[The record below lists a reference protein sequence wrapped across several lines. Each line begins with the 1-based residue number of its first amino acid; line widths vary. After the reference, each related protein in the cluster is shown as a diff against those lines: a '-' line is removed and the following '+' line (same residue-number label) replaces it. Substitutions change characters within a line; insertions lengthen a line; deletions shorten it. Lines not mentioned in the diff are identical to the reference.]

1 MRRLLPLLLLLA
13 LASAPASF
21 AHEVRPAYLE
31 LTQTDAETFDVLWKV
46 PARGDR
52 RLGLYLRLPKSAEIL
67 AGPSGRFAD
76 ASYLER
82 STLRH
87 SRALVGETIEIDGL
101 ASTLTDVLVRVQRL
115 DGSTQVTRL
124 LPESPSFTVEASPS
138 GWQVSRT
145 YLMLGIE
152 HILEGV
158 DHLLFVFALLLLVR
172 EWRRLVATITAF
184 TLAHSITLALATL
197 GVVQLPGPPVE
208 ATIALSIV
216 FVAAEILRA
225 RRGEVGLAERW
236 PWTVAFA
243 FGLLH
248 GLGFAGA
255 LREIGLPEQSIPLA
269 LLFFNVGVEAGQLLF
284 IAAVG
289 SAWTVL
295 RSTGLRAPRVAETAL
310 PYAIGSLAAFWV
322 IERVAAF

>member
-1 MRRLLPLLLLLA
+1 MRRLLLLLLLVV
-13 LASAPASF
+13 LATAPAAF

-31 LTQTDAETFDVLWKV
+31 LTQRDIETFDVLWKV

-52 RLGLYLRLPKSAEIL
+52 RLGLYLRLPESAEIL
-67 AGPSGRFAD
+67 RGPSGTFAD
-76 ASYLER
+76 ASSLER

-87 SRALVGETIEIDGL
+87 ARALVGETIEVDGL
-101 ASTLTDVLVRVQRL
+101 ASTLTDVLVRIQRL

-138 GWQVSRT
+138 AWQVSRT
-145 YLMLGIE
+145 YLVLGIE
-152 HILEGV
+152 HILEGF

-172 EWRRLVATITAF
+172 GWRRLVATITAF

-225 RRGEVGLAERW
+225 RQGEVGLAERW

-269 LLFFNVGVEAGQLLF
+269 LLFFNLGVEAGQLLF
-284 IAAVG
+284 IGAVG
-289 SAWTVL
+289 AAWALL
-295 RSTGLRAPRVAETAL
+295 RSTALRLPRVAETAL
-310 PYAIGSLAAFWV
+310 PYAIGSLAAYWV